1 MWKIYR
7 NIFEMQQTKIVS
19 QFVCQFVPHMLHLL
33 HTASC
38 YQRYL
43 HLPIDWQQVQSVDVL
58 NLICQLVACCLLP
71 VACCCLRLMMLVVGL
86 LLLAVVIAVAAACC
100 CCCYCCAS
108 GKMSATWQHAW
119 LANECQ
125 TYWTV
130 ANVSDWQAMHTH
142 QQHSNTHTLDCTH
155 LAHFAGVALVF

>member
-1 MWKIYR
+1 MSIVGNQSAIAVAVHKHKCEKYIE
-7 NIFEMQQTKIVS
+7 ITKIVS
-19 QFVCQFVPHMLHLL
+19 EFVCQFVPHMLHLL

-58 NLICQLVACCLLP
+58 NLICQLVACC
-71 VACCCLRLMMLVVGL
+71 CLRLMMLVVVVGL

-100 CCCYCCAS
+100 CCCCAS

-130 ANVSDWQAMHTH
+130 ANVSD
-142 QQHSNTHTLDCTH
+142 
-155 LAHFAGVALVF
+155 